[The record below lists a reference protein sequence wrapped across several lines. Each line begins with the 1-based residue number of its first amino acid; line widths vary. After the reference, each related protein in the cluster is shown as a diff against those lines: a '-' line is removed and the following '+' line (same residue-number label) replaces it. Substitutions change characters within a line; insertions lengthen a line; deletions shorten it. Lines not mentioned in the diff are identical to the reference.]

1 MRLFFRNPENLYK
14 KNDEV
19 WFLQRICDFRHFV
32 SKYEITKGTIKK
44 IEKDRY
50 SYDIR
55 TENNITIVGIPEK
68 NIRKEKDTLEKMKV
82 QKQIETCN
90 KLEKLLNEKLL
101 SQKKI
106 CINLKTSCFRV
117 FSEKIDFSYFIL
129 YLVVYFFYWVLW
141 SP

>member
-1 MRLFFRNPENLYK
+1 MFFRNPENLYK
-14 KNDEV
+14 GNDEV

-32 SKYEITKGTIKK
+32 SYYEITKGKIIQNYNVKK
-44 IEKDRY
+44 KKYRY

-55 TENNITIVGIPEK
+55 TENNITIFGIPEK
-68 NIRKEKDTLEKMKV
+68 NISKEEEILRKLKV

-106 CINLKTSCFRV
+106 RINLKTCY
-117 FSEKIDFSYFIL
+117 FSTVIF
-129 YLVVYFFYWVLW
+129 
-141 SP
+141 